1 MEDNAYNR
9 EIARQLAE
17 ITNKYIDHQKRTGK
31 EMRNSSLVPLTG
43 PMTAYGR
50 KGGNI
55 FSDIGETFGDLSPL
69 VPLAMNL
76 LGGKRKGGEIKTVPD
91 STLTP
96 SNIQAPAQVIRS
108 GNGEYARGIG
118 GADFSKMGAEMGNLA
133 DNLFERFG
141 HMASFALGKEGG
153 KKKRGRP
160 SKKGKGLI
168 GSIFPPARLFGLG
181 EEIEGGKKKRGRPS
195 KKGKGLIGSIFPP
208 ARLFGLGQEGEQ
220 MEGGSWLGSVIPFG
234 DMMGLGQEMQ
244 GGKRKRGRPRKAGS
258 IGVDLMAETK
268 KNLLTGGKVGG
279 FFNDELLKPLSFMGN
294 ALLDVGKDI
303 GKEAYKR
310 SINSLFDGKGQMQA
324 GGWMDDF
331 INMGKAVGSQALNV
345 GKDIGKEI
353 LKENIQRGK
362 KALRGAV
369 NKKVSEFLGE
379 EKPRRPRRAKKAGQM
394 EGSGWFDDVLDAGK
408 NALRT
413 SVEVL
418 PDVVQLA
425 KLVKGKGAKCGGKKT
440 SPWIAHCKAFAKKHN
455 MSYRDALKDARC
467 KSSYKK

>member
-1 MEDNAYNR
+1 MENNAYNR

-17 ITNKYIDHQKRTGK
+17 ITNRYINHQKRTGK
-31 EMRNSSLVPLTG
+31 QMRDTSLVPLTK
-43 PMTAYGR
+43 PLTAYGR

-76 LGGKRKGGEIKTVPD
+76 LGGKRKGGEFKTVQD
-91 STLTP
+91 SVLTP
-96 SNIQAPAQVIRS
+96 SNIQAPPKTVIS

-118 GADFSKMGAEMGNLA
+118 GSDFSKMGAEMGNLA

-141 HMASFALGKEGG
+141 HMASFALGKQGG
-153 KKKRGRP
+153 M
-160 SKKGKGLI
+160 
-168 GSIFPPARLFGLG
+168 
-181 EEIEGGKKKRGRPS
+181 KKRGRPS

-244 GGKRKRGRPRKAGS
+244 AGMRKRGRPRKAGS

-279 FFNDELLKPLSFMGN
+279 FFNDELMKPLSFMGN

-310 SINSLFDGKGQMQA
+310 SISSLFDGKGQMEA
-324 GGWMDDF
+324 GGWMDDL
-331 INMGKAVGSQALNV
+331 IDVSKAVGSQALNV
-345 GKDIGKEI
+345 GKDIGKQI

-369 NKKVSEFLGE
+369 SKKVSEFLGE
-379 EKPRRPRRAKKAGQM
+379 EKPRRRRQVKKAGQM
-394 EGSGWFDDVLDAGK
+394 EASGWFDDVLDAGK
-408 NALRT
+408 SALKT

-418 PDVVQLA
+418 PNVVQLA

-455 MSYRDALKDARC
+455 MSYRDALKDPRC

>member
-17 ITNKYIDHQKRTGK
+17 ITNKYIDHLKRTGK

-43 PMTAYGR
+43 PMTGYGME
-50 KGGNI
+50 GAGFFDSI
-55 FSDIGETFGDLSPL
+55 GDIAKTALPFALMALGKT
-69 VPLAMNL
+69 
-76 LGGKRKGGEIKTVPD
+76 GGKRKGGEIKTVQD
-91 STLTP
+91 SVLTP
-96 SNIQAPAQVIRS
+96 SNIQAPAQVVRS

-160 SKKGKGLI
+160 SKKGKGVI
-168 GSIFPPARLFGLG
+168 SSFFPPAALFGLG
-181 EEIEGGKKKRGRPS
+181 E
-195 KKGKGLIGSIFPP
+195 
-208 ARLFGLGQEGEQ
+208 
-220 MEGGSWLGSVIPFG
+220 
-234 DMMGLGQEMQ
+234 EMQ

-268 KNLLTGGKVGG
+268 KNLLTGG
-279 FFNDELLKPLSFMGN
+279 
-294 ALLDVGKDI
+294 
-303 GKEAYKR
+303 
-310 SINSLFDGKGQMQA
+310 QMEA

-379 EKPRRPRRAKKAGQM
+379 EKPRRRRQAKKAGQM

-408 NALRT
+408 NWEAMGKMKGSGWFDDVLDAGKNALKT

-440 SPWIAHCKAFAKKHN
+440 SPWIAHCKAFAKKHKI
-455 MSYRDALKDARC
+455 SYRDALKDPRC

>member
-1 MEDNAYNR
+1 
-9 EIARQLAE
+9 
-17 ITNKYIDHQKRTGK
+17 
-31 EMRNSSLVPLTG
+31 
-43 PMTAYGR
+43 
-50 KGGNI
+50 
-55 FSDIGETFGDLSPL
+55 
-69 VPLAMNL
+69 
-76 LGGKRKGGEIKTVPD
+76 
-91 STLTP
+91 
-96 SNIQAPAQVIRS
+96 
-108 GNGEYARGIG
+108 
-118 GADFSKMGAEMGNLA
+118 MGNLA

-168 GSIFPPARLFGLG
+168 GSIFPPA
-181 EEIEGGKKKRGRPS
+181 
-195 KKGKGLIGSIFPP
+195 
-208 ARLFGLGQEGEQ
+208 ALFGLGQEE

-234 DMMGLGQEMQ
+234 NMLGLGEEMQ

-279 FFNDELLKPLSFMGN
+279 FFNDELMKPLSFMGN

-310 SINSLFDGKGQMQA
+310 SISSLFDGKGQMQA
-324 GGWMDDF
+324 GGFMDDL

-345 GKDIGKEI
+345 GKDIGKQI

-369 NKKVSEFLGE
+369 SKKVGELLGE
-379 EKPRRPRRAKKAGQM
+379 EKPRRRRQVKKAGQM
-394 EGSGWFDDVLDAGK
+394 EAGGWFDDVLDAGK
-408 NALRT
+408 SALKT
-413 SVEVL
+413 SVQVL
-418 PDVVQLA
+418 PDVVSLA
-425 KLVKGKGAKCGGKKT
+425 KLVKGKGAKCGGKKS

-455 MSYRDALKDARC
+455 MSYRDALKDGRC

>member
-17 ITNKYIDHQKRTGK
+17 ITNKYIDHLKRTGK

-181 EEIEGGKKKRGRPS
+181 
-195 KKGKGLIGSIFPP
+195 
-208 ARLFGLGQEGEQ
+208 QEGEQ

-268 KNLLTGGKVGG
+268 KNLLTG
-279 FFNDELLKPLSFMGN
+279 
-294 ALLDVGKDI
+294 
-303 GKEAYKR
+303 
-310 SINSLFDGKGQMQA
+310 GQMQA

-440 SPWIAHCKAFAKKHN
+440 SPWIAHCKAFAKKHK
-455 MSYRDALKDARC
+455 MSYRDALKDPRC